1 MSVRTDSENTPRIG
15 WWRVFWYALPSAP
28 ITFQYHL
35 VLIMFAAFGTDV
47 LGVAPAALGAIFV
60 LSKGWDAVSDPV
72 AGYLSDGTRSRFGR
86 RKSWMAGSVP
96 PAVLFSLMAWAPP
109 ESLAGGALTLWVAVA
124 IFGFFTSYTLFEVPH
139 MALGAEL
146 SQRASERN
154 RVFGSR
160 QLLKIVGMVSCAA
173 VGVQAMEDLSTAR
186 DNALVLAL
194 GVGALYA
201 LTTVA
206 SLLYLPAERA
216 DYQGRGSQSPIRAL
230 RDVWGNRY
238 ARLVLFVFFIESLGA
253 GGVGVLVPY
262 VIRYIQ
268 KEPHLIAE
276 MLVVVHGVSILAVP
290 LWVWLARRWEK
301 RRLWLV
307 AMFIGCAGFATTL
320 LLDEGRS
327 WVLVVSSI
335 LVGLATTCGSTLG
348 QAIKA
353 DIIDYDEYRT
363 GERKE
368 GAYFAAWQFVNKL
381 AGALMVGITLIMLD
395 LFGYQPGQEQTE
407 ATKAGMLF
415 LLGGMPLIGY
425 AIGIAVFLRFDF
437 GDAQH
442 ARVLAELDARRAAR
456 DTPAGD

>member
-1 MSVRTDSENTPRIG
+1 
-15 WWRVFWYALPSAP
+15 
-28 ITFQYHL
+28 
-35 VLIMFAAFGTDV
+35 
-47 LGVAPAALGAIFV
+47 
-60 LSKGWDAVSDPV
+60 
-72 AGYLSDGTRSRFGR
+72 
-86 RKSWMAGSVP
+86 
-96 PAVLFSLMAWAPP
+96 MAWAPP
-109 ESLAGGALTLWVAVA
+109 VSLAGGALTAWLAVA
-124 IFGFFTSYTLFEVPH
+124 IFGFFTAYTLFEVPH

-146 SQRASERN
+146 SQQASERN
-154 RVFGSR
+154 RVFGGR
-160 QLLKIVGMVSCAA
+160 QLLKVLGMLACAGL
-173 VGVQAMEDLSTAR
+173 GVQALEDLSAAR
-186 DNALVLAL
+186 DNARSIALAVGGLYVLTVAAALLVLP
-194 GVGALYA
+194 
-201 LTTVA
+201 T
-206 SLLYLPAERA
+206 ERA
-216 DYQGRGSQSPIRAL
+216 DYQGRGAQSPIRAL

-238 ARLVLFVFFIESLGA
+238 ARLVLFVFFIESLGS

-276 MLVVVHGVSILAVP
+276 MPFVVYGVSILALP
-290 LWVWLARRWEK
+290 LWVRLARRWEK

-307 AMFIGCAGFATTL
+307 AMGIGCVGFATTL

-327 WVLVVSSI
+327 WVLVVSST

-381 AGALMVGITLIMLD
+381 AGALMVGLTLIMLD
-395 LFGYQPGQEQTE
+395 LFGYQPGQEQSE

-442 ARVLAELDARRAAR
+442 ARVLAELEARRAGSEPPAR
-456 DTPAGD
+456 V